1 MEKEFEWGN
10 VVSAIRNSF
19 VGCQDS
25 GERIEIGNCIVEF
38 LAAFSF
44 TDSEMIEALGQ
55 AAGMDVETDDFI
67 DEMIA
72 NIKA

>member
-19 VGCQDS
+19 IGCHTHD
-25 GERIEIGNCIVEF
+25 ERIQAGNCIVEF

-44 TDSEMIEALGQ
+44 SDGEIIKALRQ
-55 AAGMDVETDDFI
+55 ADGMDVETDDFI